1 MCCIL
6 FLCIPAVRNNPVRE
20 IHSGNYRDNNSCK
33 YYKSDESF
41 SKVSA
46 SSVPGP
52 VSFFNIRFFRF
63 VLRKIHIASTP
74 YYSLLI
80 ASYTHCFL
88 YLNADERIISTRS
101 SYPMPA
107 SPAAFGSRLVSVIPG
122 IVFTSSTYGCPAG
135 STLKSTRET

>member
-20 IHSGNYRDNNSCK
+20 INNRDYRDNDSCK

-41 SKVSA
+41 AKVST

-52 VSFFNIRFFRF
+52 VSFFNIRLFRF

-80 ASYTHCFL
+80 AHCFL

-107 SPAAFGSRLVSVIPG
+107 SPAAFGSRLVSVMPG